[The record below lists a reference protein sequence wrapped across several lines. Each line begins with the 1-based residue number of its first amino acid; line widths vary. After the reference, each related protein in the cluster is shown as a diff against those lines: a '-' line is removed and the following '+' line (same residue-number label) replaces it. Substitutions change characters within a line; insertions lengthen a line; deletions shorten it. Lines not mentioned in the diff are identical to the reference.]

1 MLYLVEAQSSG
12 QHSIDLDQDRCTN
25 AHFRFES
32 GATLA
37 SRSACL
43 LAAGKPTWV
52 VTMFDIR

>member
-32 GATLA
+32 GATVA
-37 SRSACL
+37 SRSACR
-43 LAAGKPTWV
+43 LAAGKADLGGDNV
-52 VTMFDIR
+52 